1 MYKLRV
7 SGKLNYFLN
16 IAGLLQNGYHRLFTI
31 MQSVDVYDTI
41 AFSPGTGFS
50 LICPG
55 VPEEQNTAAKAARL
69 FFERTGEEGTLSIHI
84 EKGIPFC
91 GGMGGSSADA
101 AGVLMGLNALYGSPL
116 PKEELYK
123 LGRSLGS
130 DVRFLMEGG
139 CALCTGMGDQL
150 RTTPNNLNAYYL
162 ILQPGN
168 ASLTAGEAY
177 RLYDQIGGSRASHL
191 PCQEALAAG
200 DLSLLRPALQNSLRR
215 ACETAHPEIGETLLK
230 LSSLSE
236 AAFLT
241 GSGSCCVGVFSS
253 RAAAEYAFLAA
264 GEGYA
269 FKKVAEKTSASILF
283 DEGF

>member
-69 FFERTGEEGTLSIHI
+69 FFEHTGTDSNLSIHI

-101 AGVLMGLNALYGSPL
+101 AGVLMGLNALYGSP
-116 PKEELYK
+116 PSK
-123 LGRSLGS
+123 RSCTNWAELGS
-130 DVRFLMEGG
+130 DVRFFNGRG
-139 CALCTGMGDQL
+139 CALCTGMGDPAPPHSEQPERLLSHPPAGKRLPHGGGGLSSVRPDRRLPGQPSALPGSACRGRPVPSSPRPSEFPPARLRNRSSRNRRNAFKALLPFGSGVPHGERQL
-150 RTTPNNLNAYYL
+150 LRGRLFF
-162 ILQPGN
+162 PG
-168 ASLTAGEAY
+168 
-177 RLYDQIGGSRASHL
+177 GGGIRL
-191 PCQEALAAG
+191 PCG
-200 DLSLLRPALQNSLRR
+200 GGRLR
-215 ACETAHPEIGETLLK
+215 
-230 LSSLSE
+230 
-236 AAFLT
+236 
-241 GSGSCCVGVFSS
+241 V
-253 RAAAEYAFLAA
+253 
-264 GEGYA
+264 
-269 FKKVAEKTSASILF
+269 
-283 DEGF
+283 